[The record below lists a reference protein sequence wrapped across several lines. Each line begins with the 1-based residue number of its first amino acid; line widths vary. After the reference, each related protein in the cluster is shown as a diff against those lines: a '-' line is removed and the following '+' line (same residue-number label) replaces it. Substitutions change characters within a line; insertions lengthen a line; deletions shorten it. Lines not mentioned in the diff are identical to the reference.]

1 MVAKQAR
8 QAGHWHIIIM
18 MTMVIIRMTMVIIRM
33 VITMGIMRPGQALE
47 LVERQVVLFAASE
60 GGQIMVMMAML
71 AIMPN
76 NGNDGNNG
84 K

>member
-18 MTMVIIRMTMVIIRM
+18 MTMVIIRMAMVIM

-47 LVERQVVLFAASE
+47 LVERQVVSFSASDDYIAWY
-60 GGQIMVMMAML
+60 QY
-71 AIMPN
+71 
-76 NGNDGNNG
+76 
-84 K
+84 